1 MKIIIRSVMRWV
13 GDELVVVEEESYE
26 HEGPV
31 AQAKGSD
38 GGNQYYENL
47 NKLYGMQ
54 AQQAEE
60 LMGIARETVFPAY
73 KRLVSEAEG
82 YGSEANQ
89 EKAATDAAA
98 DSRAATGA
106 AMQGVE
112 ENLAGMGIDP
122 TDSRYAGQL
131 SKMGLQGAAN
141 EAASA
146 TGARDKREQLG
157 FARLQ
162 DATSLG
168 MGTPTQATSAAN
180 SAGNTASSQLNA
192 HNQDRANSSQA
203 IGNVVRAGVDVY
215 GRLKDGGPVGVV
227 RSFKKGGYVQKR
239 AAGGILGPMRMNT
252 PAPPPPVS
260 RAPGATDQAMGVGKT
275 MTSASG
281 TQALGKA
288 TEVAGNATNSTY
300 LSAVGKGIQNPKGV
314 QPAIDAYKAAATKQV
329 EAALPSVAPESAAA
343 VDTAYGAG
351 TTAAAGEGTAGAVAG
366 AEGVTAGAAA
376 AEAAATGAAAT
387 EGAAAAAGGLGAGAG
402 IGAAV
407 PYVGAAIA
415 AYGIGQAAGWWKDG
429 GKVTHGSTGASGEV
443 DGPGGPKDDLIHA
456 KLPEGSYVMPIGT
469 VLKYGIEK
477 LEAMNDG
484 DEDLG
489 TGEGE
494 DQYADGGLVDAMV
507 SDDEFVFSPK
517 SAKRL
522 GLHRLEKMRRE
533 GLQYEKQLGIG
544 R

>member
-1 MKIIIRSVMRWV
+1 MKIITRSVMRWV
-13 GDELVVVEEESYE
+13 GDELVVVEEESFE
-26 HEGPV
+26 HDGPV
-31 AQAKGSD
+31 AQAKGSES
-38 GGNQYYENL
+38 NQYYENL

-73 KRLVSEAEG
+73 KKLVAEAEG

-106 AMQGVE
+106 AMQGLE

-131 SKMGLQGAAN
+131 GKMGLQGAAN

-168 MGTPTQATSAAN
+168 MGTPTQATAAAN
-180 SAGNTASSQLNA
+180 SASGTAGTQLNA
-192 HNQDRANSSQA
+192 YNQDRAASSQA
-203 IGNVVRAGVDVY
+203 IGNTVRAGVDIY
-215 GRLKDGGPVGVV
+215 GRLKDGGPVGVP
-227 RSFKKGGYVQKR
+227 RSFKKGGYVQRR
-239 AAGGILGPMRMNT
+239 AAGGILGPMRM
-252 PAPPPPVS
+252 PPPAAPPPITRGPS
-260 RAPGATDQAMGVGKT
+260 KADQAAGYGKT
-275 MTSASG
+275 ATSATG
-281 TQALGKA
+281 TQAIGKA
-288 TEVAGNATNSTY
+288 TEVVGNTTGNTY
-300 LSAVGKGIQNPKGV
+300 ISAMGKGIQNPNAV
-314 QPAIDAYKAAATKQV
+314 QPAIDAYKAAATQQV
-329 EAALPSVAPESAAA
+329 EAALPTVAPESAAIA
-343 VDTAYGAG
+343 TESAG
-351 TTAAAGEGTAGAVAG
+351 TGATVAG
-366 AEGVTAGAAA
+366 
-376 AEAAATGAAAT
+376 T
-387 EGAAAAAGGLGAGAG
+387 EGAAAGVLPAATAAEGAAAGTGAATAAGSTAAAGGLSAGAT

-415 AYGIGQAAGWWKDG
+415 AYGVGQAAGWWKDG

-456 KLPEGSYVMPIGT
+456 RLPEGSYVMPIGT
-469 VLKYGIEK
+469 VMKYGIEK

-489 TGEGE
+489 TGEDGE
-494 DQYADGGLVDAMV
+494 EYADGGLVDAMV